1 MQTIVTCF
9 PLAENHLAQIRHVAG
24 TECEVL
30 DSSQEKIGEN
40 IFSADIFCG
49 HAKEPIDWPA
59 VVAQGRLKWIQSTA
73 AGLDH
78 CLVPS
83 VVESEILVSGCS
95 GLFANQVAEQTL
107 ALLLGLIRR
116 LPVFFRAQQKR
127 EYIRRPTDD
136 LFGKSVGIA
145 GLGGNGQRIAKVLRP
160 LVDKII
166 GTDLFHEHCEFLVD
180 LGVVDQVRPA
190 AELEAML
197 SQIDVLIIT
206 LPLTAENEY
215 RIGDE
220 QFRQMKRGA
229 YLINVGRGS
238 VVNTD
243 SLIVNLLNGRLA
255 GAGID
260 VVEPEP
266 LPADS
271 RLWELD
277 NAIIT
282 PHVGAQSPLRIPVT
296 TDLFCQNLPR
306 FFAGEPLLN
315 LVDKKLGFPR
325 PEFRIPF

>member
-1 MQTIVTCF
+1 MYTIVTCF
-9 PLAENHLAQIRHVAG
+9 PLAASHLAQIRLVAG
-24 TECEVL
+24 SDIQVI

-78 CLVPS
+78 CLVPA
-83 VVESEILVSGCS
+83 VVESSILVSGCS

-107 ALLLGLIRR
+107 ALLTGLVRR
-116 LPVFFRAQQKR
+116 LPVFFRAQLR
-127 EYIRRPTDD
+127 RDYTRRPTDD
-136 LFGKSVGIA
+136 LWGKSVGIA

-160 LVDKII
+160 LVDNII
-166 GTDLFHEHCEFLVD
+166 ATDLFHEHCQFLVET
-180 LGVVDQVRPA
+180 GVVDQIFPT
-190 AELEAML
+190 EGLEDML
-197 SQIDVLIIT
+197 ARIDVLIVT
-206 LPLTAENEY
+206 LPLTEENEN
-215 RIGDE
+215 RIGDL
-220 QFRQMKRGA
+220 QFRLMKPGA

-243 SLIVNLLNGRLA
+243 SLIAHLLNGQLA

-260 VVEPEP
+260 VVDPEP

-277 NAIIT
+277 NVIIT

-296 TDLFCQNLPR
+296 TDLFCQNLLR
-306 FFAGEPLLN
+306 FRAGTPLLN
-315 LVDKKLGFPR
+315 LVDKQLGFPR

>member
-1 MQTIVTCF
+1 M
-9 PLAENHLAQIRHVAG
+9 AENHLAQIRRVAG
-24 TECEVL
+24 TEYEVL

-78 CLVPS
+78 CLVPA

-107 ALLLGLIRR
+107 ALLTGLIRR

-166 GTDLFHEHCEFLVD
+166 GTDLFHEHCGFLVD
-180 LGVVDQVRPA
+180 SGVVDQVWPA
-190 AELEAML
+190 AGLEAML
-197 SQIDVLIIT
+197 PQIDVLIIT
-206 LPLTAENEY
+206 LPLTEDNEN

-220 QFRQMKRGA
+220 QFQKMKRGA
-229 YLINVGRGS
+229 YLVNVGRGS

-266 LPADS
+266 LPVDS
-271 RLWELD
+271 RLWELE
-277 NAIIT
+277 NVIIT

-325 PEFRIPF
+325 PEFRIAF